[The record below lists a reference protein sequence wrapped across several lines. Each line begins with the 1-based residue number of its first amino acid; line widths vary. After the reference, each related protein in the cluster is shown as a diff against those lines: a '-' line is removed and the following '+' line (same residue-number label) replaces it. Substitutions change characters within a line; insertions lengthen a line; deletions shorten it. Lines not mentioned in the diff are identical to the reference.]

1 MCLGRQD
8 QCKNLKML
16 HAGES
21 PAFRTSG
28 HYKVNLLFCQHL
40 KYSFCRKTE
49 KKCITMQCNAIRF
62 TQCSTMLH
70 WGSGS
75 LMGLTFLSV
84 PLSVNFL
91 QFSSH
96 SSKTCILS
104 WVHLSVPTR
113 LNFIIM
119 PHDSFKKINNTADDG
134 ISLLKKKKAN
144 GWISHHSDRYQSL
157 IIDRRLLLSSHI
169 FLLLFY
175 Y

>member
-1 MCLGRQD
+1 MQV
-8 QCKNLKML
+8 KAL
-16 HAGES
+16 HLEHQAQGKS
-21 PAFRTSG
+21 TFLSTS
-28 HYKVNLLFCQHL
+28 KVLILQENW
-40 KYSFCRKTE
+40 

>member
-1 MCLGRQD
+1 MQV
-8 QCKNLKML
+8 KAL
-16 HAGES
+16 HLEHQAQGKS
-21 PAFRTSG
+21 TFLSTS
-28 HYKVNLLFCQHL
+28 KVLILQENW
-40 KYSFCRKTE
+40 

-62 TQCSTMLH
+62 TQCSTMLPY
-70 WGSGS
+70 GS